1 MWMDCIRPS
10 LTSRSIFNQG
20 VQKFNTKDY
29 GCQLIPF
36 RTGSCTRPLNWVQDA
51 TRKLMDDD
59 VHLDFDIPFEWN
71 IDDASKRIALWLT
84 DDSQTPAFSIVGL
97 LSSARFHE
105 MLGQAVEPHLSGH
118 FRVLIHLASLLHAT
132 GMVAGYRNYSVDEAC
147 SVRDYAGTQVLFALD
162 SLLKPLRLEASDKKL
177 EKKKTIFLILL
188 GTVVAAK
195 YTPVEVSSTHPKG
208 FCSLMHES
216 E

>member
-10 LTSRSIFNQG
+10 LTSGSIFNQG
-20 VQKFNTKDY
+20 VQKSNTKDY
-29 GCQLIPF
+29 GCQLIPL
-36 RTGSCTRPLNWVQDA
+36 RIGSCTRPLNWVQDA

-59 VHLDFDIPFEWN
+59 VHLDFSIPFEWN
-71 IDDASKRIALWLT
+71 IDDASKGIALWLT
-84 DDSQTPAFSIVGL
+84 DDSQPPAFSIVGL

-105 MLGQAVEPHLSGH
+105 MLSQAVDPRLSGH
-118 FRVLIHLASLLHAT
+118 FRVLIHLASLLHTT
-132 GMVAGYRNYSVDEAC
+132 GMVAGYRNYSVDETR

-177 EKKKTIFLILL
+177 EKMKTIFLILL

-208 FCSLMHES
+208 FCSLMHET